1 MSKANDYFDKCNNKL
16 CKSKGQYIGICHCQA
31 TKCHYYYTLDAY
43 SYTRLISTR
52 APSLKNTKSG
62 FIFFR
67 IGVLFSPKQS
77 QRKESSYAG

>member
-1 MSKANDYFDKCNNKL
+1 MTILISVITNYVRVKVSILASVTAKPQSVIIIN
-16 CKSKGQYIGICHCQA
+16 
-31 TKCHYYYTLDAY
+31 TLDAY

-77 QRKESSYAG
+77 QRKASSYAG